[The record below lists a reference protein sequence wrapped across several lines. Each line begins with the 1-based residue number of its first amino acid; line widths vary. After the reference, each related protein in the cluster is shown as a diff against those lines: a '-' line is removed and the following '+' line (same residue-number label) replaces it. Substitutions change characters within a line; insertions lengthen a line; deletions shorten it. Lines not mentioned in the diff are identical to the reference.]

1 VTEQID
7 TKRVLAPDSVG
18 KVGRET
24 AFERFL
30 DALPTGHMVV
40 AVLGTIATFTL
51 CVVVLF
57 SESVPLKEYK
67 SGAWAIISGFAGAFL
82 TYLFGDNRKPL

>member
-1 VTEQID
+1 
-7 TKRVLAPDSVG
+7 
-18 KVGRET
+18 
-24 AFERFL
+24 
-30 DALPTGHMVV
+30 MVV